1 MTDIQKERENKLQM
15 LKDGKLNP
23 KQKADFYYKM
33 AKILAKELG
42 RLKEISMMLEATP
55 DSYLTKIDLRDAA
68 LFAMDLTETLI
79 KRANPPRISQEL
91 TDGSLHAE
99 RLYKIDLGNSLPGLK
114 YATLDL
120 NIVSKPTREELR
132 FNRRLRDHKTAI
144 MPNVLDHGKYP
155 LKEFTNNVL
164 PPLRANDSDL
174 KIKNHGITS
183 YKPLDEFGAEG
194 ESRPADQ
201 ALLDA
206 IEKLAKEIGMGFP
219 KNIMALP
226 EVPDMYEEW
235 PPK

>member
-1 MTDIQKERENKLQM
+1 
-15 LKDGKLNP
+15 
-23 KQKADFYYKM
+23 
-33 AKILAKELG
+33 
-42 RLKEISMMLEATP
+42 MLEATP

-120 NIVSKPTREELR
+120 KIVSKPTSEELR
-132 FNRRLRDHKTAI
+132 FNRHLRDHKTAI

-155 LKEFTNNVL
+155 LKEFANNVL
-164 PPLRANDSDL
+164 PPLRANDPYL
-174 KIKNHGITS
+174 KIKNHGITG

-194 ESRPADQ
+194 ESKPADQ

-206 IEKLAKEIGMGFP
+206 IRKLAKDIGTEFP
-219 KNIMALP
+219 RNINALP
-226 EVPDMYEEW
+226 EVPDLYEEC